1 MDQHINIQ
9 QEIEQFIAEFQRK
22 LNTVHQKLQDLPS
35 QLKQINEENFE
46 CTSCINGSKIYSIQA
61 SDDYQNELEII
72 LNKNLAK
79 DGSWK
84 NQEKS
89 KLLIELLSAG
99 HGALSWRRAWQGQ
112 TKTWPSQS
120 LAGQD
125 QAAEAGR
132 PADMFDR

>member
-1 MDQHINIQ
+1 MDPLTKQTIEHGQLLLHGLKGEAISLKYILLITFGTKSIFGIIEVKNI
-9 QEIEQFIAEFQRK
+9 K
-22 LNTVHQKLQDLPS
+22 M
-35 QLKQINEENFE
+35 
-46 CTSCINGSKIYSIQA
+46 
-61 SDDYQNELEII
+61 
-72 LNKNLAK
+72 AK

-89 KLLIELLSAG
+89 KLLMELLSAG

-132 PADMFDR
+132 PSDLLDR